1 MNKNKTETQL
11 ARNLSLFE
19 ATIFG
24 ISYVIGT
31 GVFLKPSSVL
41 NSTGSTGM
49 SLIIWALAGFVTI
62 CAALTIAEIAAYIP
76 ELGGMYTYL
85 SELFGEL
92 VGFLY
97 GWVYVLVVGPGGIA
111 ASAIAFSTFAS
122 YFLEMTPGQMR
133 MLSFGVV
140 ILFGILQALSTKG
153 VMKIQVLGTIGKL
166 APIAAILLFGIFK
179 GNIPGAI
186 NLSMIGSPDKVNIG
200 VALIGALWAYDGWI
214 ATCTLGGEMVN
225 SEKNL
230 PKAIVASI
238 IFVMAVY
245 IAFNWVIFKTLPAN
259 EILATENVGVRA
271 AEVLFGGTGGLLI
284 SVGVLISSVVTMNAQ
299 MMSNERYILPMAE
312 RKLLPASDT
321 FAYIHP
327 KFNTPIPCIIVTV
340 LFSLFFIGT
349 GTFETVSNMVVF
361 ILWVFFT
368 VLVAGIFKL
377 RKTRERDNSLY
388 HVPLFPIIPILG
400 IAGGLYLVFS
410 TVTTDFRLSLYGLAA
425 AAVGIPVFLYFNKKK
440 EREENQ

>member
-349 GTFETVSNMVVF
+349 GTFETVSNMVIF

-400 IAGGLYLVFS
+400 ITGGLYLVFS